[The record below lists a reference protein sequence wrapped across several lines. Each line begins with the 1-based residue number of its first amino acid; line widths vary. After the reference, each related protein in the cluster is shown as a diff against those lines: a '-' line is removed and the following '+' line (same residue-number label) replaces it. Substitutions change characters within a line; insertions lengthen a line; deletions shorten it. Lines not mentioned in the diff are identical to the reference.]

1 MNDLYFPV
9 LAVGIFMVAV
19 ITLVLGLSSAGFSSR
34 VHSPGTRY
42 WVRGDA
48 GFQRWLKLQVGRSIA
63 YGRQLLLVLNDERF
77 ELFIPH
83 RTEPVWSSDYKAIV
97 SVSTEAF
104 RSRSVPN
111 ARAVRITI
119 DGIPSLALRPEVLWI
134 PSRFSPPTLVDDLAH
149 DLGERARLAEVAVA
163 PDSSTQSEGGA

>member
-9 LAVGIFMVAV
+9 LAVGIVVVAV
-19 ITLVLGLSSAGFSSR
+19 LTLALSLSSAAFSSR
-34 VHSPGTRY
+34 VRSPGTRY

-48 GFQRWLKLQVGRSIA
+48 GFQGWLKLQVDRSIG

-83 RTEPVWSSDYKAIV
+83 RTEPVWSSGYKAIV

-111 ARAVRITI
+111 ARAVRIAI
-119 DGIPSLALRPEVLWI
+119 DGIPSFAVRPEVLWI

-149 DLGERARLAEVAVA
+149 DLGERARRAEADVA
-163 PDSSTQSEGGA
+163 PE

>member
-1 MNDLYFPV
+1 MNELYWPA
-9 LAVGIFMVAV
+9 LAVVIVMVAL
-19 ITLVLGLSSAGFSSR
+19 ITLALGLSSAAFSSR
-34 VHSPGTRY
+34 VRSPGRRY

-48 GFQRWLKLQVGRSIA
+48 GFQRWLRLNVGRSIA

-119 DGIPSLALRPEVLWI
+119 ERIPSLALRPEVLWI
-134 PSRFSPPTLVDDLAH
+134 PSRFSPPTLVDELAH
-149 DLGERARLAEVAVA
+149 DLGERARQAESAVA
-163 PDSSTQSEGGA
+163 PE